1 MGCKWSMSLTE
12 SVDMPDIDI
21 ALCQD
26 IDIGT
31 DVDIDKVDK
40 VDGQKTR
47 MTIFASSP
55 FTDTKLERRALTCN
69 ILPKLQE
76 KGRRA
81 AGIVVTMYDMRY
93 GVKDEILK
101 KHLVWETCRNEIER
115 CYEESSGSFFLS
127 MQADKYGFCTIPRL
141 IEQSDFESRI
151 SSWSKSNDTTLV
163 ELASKW
169 YQLDYN
175 CALLVMP
182 SGRS

>member
-1 MGCKWSMSLTE
+1 MEAG
-12 SVDMPDIDI
+12 VDVKAT

-26 IDIGT
+26 IDVGT

-55 FTDTKLERRALTCN
+55 FTDTKQERRVLTCN

-76 KGRRA
+76 KGRSA

-93 GVKDEILK
+93 GVKDDNLK

-127 MQADKYGFCTIPRL
+127 MQADKYGFCTIP
-141 IEQSDFESRI
+141 ID
-151 SSWSKSNDTTLV
+151 
-163 ELASKW
+163 
-169 YQLDYN
+169 
-175 CALLVMP
+175 
-182 SGRS
+182 

>member
-1 MGCKWSMSLTE
+1 MEAG
-12 SVDMPDIDI
+12 VDVKVA

-31 DVDIDKVDK
+31 DVDVGIGADIDIDKVDK

-55 FTDTKLERRALTCN
+55 FTDTKKERRVLTCN

-76 KGRRA
+76 KGRSA

-93 GVKDEILK
+93 GVKDDNLK

-127 MQADKYGFCTIPRL
+127 MQGDKYGFCTIPRL
-141 IEQSDFESRI
+141 IVQYDFESRI
-151 SSWSKSNDTTLV
+151 SSWSKYNDTTLV
-163 ELASKW
+163 ELSSKW
-169 YQLDYN
+169 YRLDN
-175 CALLVMP
+175 NGSP
-182 SGRS
+182 TS